1 VRRLLGPRTAVEAVF
16 LVTVPVVAL
25 VVGYQESTIIA
36 ASAVA
41 YLLVLVVEVTLW
53 REGAPLLEAVRSRRA
68 ARAAQKPAPA
78 VPPVHAPAPVVP
90 APVVAAEPPP
100 APEPEPEPQAE
111 PEPVAEPAVSR
122 RPEHVRVLPA
132 SPPSPPEPEPEPEPE
147 PVVAERPPLVA
158 VPEPELLPEPE
169 PLPAP
174 AVAAVATV
182 VPIGVGAGP
191 QRWNLWDLERLVR
204 EQSGGG
210 AAHDEE
216 RTFLLMYL
224 REFAGPDGLLP
235 VDFDGLVRDSFGDL
249 VGVR

>member
-1 VRRLLGPRTAVEAVF
+1 VRRVFGPRTAVEAVF
-16 LVTVPVVAL
+16 LISVPVVAL

-36 ASAVA
+36 ASAVG

-68 ARAAQKPAPA
+68 ARAAQKPAPV
-78 VPPVHAPAPVVP
+78 VPPAPAPAPVVP
-90 APVVAAEPPP
+90 APVAAAEPPP
-100 APEPEPEPQAE
+100 APEPAPEPLPESEPEVV
-111 PEPVAEPAVSR
+111 PEPVVSR
-122 RPEHVRVLPA
+122 QPEHVRVLPA
-132 SPPSPPEPEPEPEPE
+132 APPPEPEPVIAERRPLVAVPAPEPLPEPEPEPQ
-147 PVVAERPPLVA
+147 R
-158 VPEPELLPEPE
+158 LPE
-169 PLPAP
+169 P

-191 QRWNLWDLERLVR
+191 QRWNLWDLERLTR
-204 EQSGGG
+204 EQVGGD
-210 AAHDEE
+210 AERDEE

-249 VGVR
+249 VGAR